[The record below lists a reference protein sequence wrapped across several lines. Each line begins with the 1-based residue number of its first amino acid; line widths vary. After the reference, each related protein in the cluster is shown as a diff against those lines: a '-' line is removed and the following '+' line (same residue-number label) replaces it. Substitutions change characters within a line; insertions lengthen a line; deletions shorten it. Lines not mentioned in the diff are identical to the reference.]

1 MDNGKDKDEFLSDA
15 VKPEPPRMDNTIIE
29 LTEKDHPK
37 KQLPWYYAPSFLLLW
52 VALFFAVVF
61 PLFNSL
67 PTPVKI
73 EEEATKPGQ
82 FVAERAQYILLEL
95 DRLGPKI
102 VGDEMNEKTMVEFM
116 LREIEAVRGEMRQ
129 DLYDLEVDVQRASGA
144 YIHWEMINMYQAVQ
158 NVVVKLSTKSSNST
172 SYLLINSHY
181 DTKPGSV
188 GTGDAGFMV
197 VTMLEVMRQ
206 LATSEQ
212 TFEHPIVF
220 LFNGAEEQPL
230 QGSHA
235 FISQHK
241 WSPNCKALINLD
253 SAGAG
258 GREILFQGGP
268 NHPWLM
274 RHYRDAAKHPFATTM
289 AEEVFQAGII
299 PSDTDFRIF
308 RDFGPVPGLDMAGQ
322 YNGFVYHTKYDRF
335 DVISRDSLQNTGE
348 NLLSLVRSIG
358 NAEEMHDTKAHSEG
372 HSVFFDFL
380 GLFFVYYLESTGIA
394 LNVCFGLGGIIL
406 VCVSLW
412 RMTRT
417 TDLGIGSVSGAFGIM
432 FLLELGSFVLA
443 LGLPMLM
450 AVFYDA
456 GDRTLTYFTNSWLV
470 IGLFICPSVIGLVLP
485 FTLYYTLRPS
495 SKIPHAYH
503 LHMAGHAHCVFLA
516 IVCIILTIAG
526 LRSAYLFMISL
537 LFYVGALT
545 INLLSRLHD
554 RGYFWSLVL
563 CACQAMPFLYFSYL
577 FHAFLVI
584 CIPMTAR
591 KGTEV
596 NPDLLI
602 ALLCALGSILAL
614 GFLVPLINIFRRPNC
629 MIGGLAL
636 ITFIFCMISVSDVGF
651 PYRPKTNV
659 MRVNFLQVHRKFY
672 EYDGSISLED
682 SGYYFDLQD
691 RRLELPLRD
700 KVDFDGLVHLE
711 GECDAQMMCGVP
723 CFNHRWCEARQAAR
737 WLPRKEPVEVPGT
750 TTLELLN
757 KTILAGGYTARYQFK
772 LTGPARMSIF
782 LKPLAGVKMQDWSFL
797 RGMLDNPGTY
807 KPPYHIFFAWGVD
820 SSPIEFHLDLTKVNG
835 NFLEPVFEI
844 GISGHYLSH
853 VHKRDAYSEQFIEDL
868 PDFVHA
874 MEWPASYDRYIY

>member
-1 MDNGKDKDEFLSDA
+1 MDGGEDKNEFQTS
-15 VKPEPPRMDNTIIE
+15 EIMDNTII
-29 LTEKDHPK
+29 LVSEKDTLH
-37 KQLPWYYAPSFLLLW
+37 KQLPWYYAPSFLLFW

-61 PLFNSL
+61 PLFYSL
-67 PTPVKI
+67 PTPVNLA
-73 EEEATKPGQ
+73 EETSKPGQ
-82 FVAERAQYILLEL
+82 FVAERAQQKLLEL
-95 DRLGPKI
+95 DRMGPKI

-116 LREIEAVRGEMRQ
+116 LKEIDTVRSVMRH
-129 DLYDLEVDVQRASGA
+129 DLYEMEVDVQRASGA
-144 YIHWEMINMYQAVQ
+144 YLHWEMINMYQAVQ

-188 GTGDAGFMV
+188 GTGDAAFMV
-197 VTMLEVMRQ
+197 VAMLEVMRQ
-206 LATSEQ
+206 LVMSQ
-212 TFEHPIVF
+212 DTFEHPIVF

-335 DVISRDSLQNTGE
+335 DVISRNSLQNTGE
-348 NLLSLVRSIG
+348 NLLHLTRRIS
-358 NAEEMHDTKAHSEG
+358 NAEEMRDTEAHSEG
-372 HSVFFDFL
+372 HSVFFDFM

-394 LNVCFGLGGIIL
+394 VNICIALAGIIL

-417 TDLGIGSVSGAFGIM
+417 TDVKMGSIAGAFGVM
-432 FLLELGSFVLA
+432 VGLELVAFVLA
-443 LGLPMLM
+443 LGLPLLM

-456 GDRTLTYFTNSWLV
+456 GNRTLTYFTNSWLV
-470 IGLFICPSVIGLVLP
+470 IGLFICPSIIGLLLP
-485 FTLYYTLRPS
+485 FTLYYTFRPS
-495 SKIPHAYH
+495 KKIPHFYH
-503 LHMAGHAHCVFLA
+503 LQMAGHAHCALLA
-516 IVCIILTIAG
+516 LLCIIATIAG
-526 LRSAYLFMISL
+526 LRSAYLLMISL
-537 LFYVGALT
+537 LFYAGALA

-554 RGYFWSLVL
+554 RGYYWSLVL
-563 CACQAMPFLYFSYL
+563 CVCQAIPFLYFSYL

-602 ALLCALGSILAL
+602 ALLCAMGTILAL
-614 GFLVPLINIFRRPNC
+614 GCLAPLINIFRRPNW

-636 ITFIFCMISVSDVGF
+636 IMFIFCMISVSDVGF
-651 PYRPKTNV
+651 PYRRKTNV
-659 MRVNFLQVHRKFY
+659 MRVNFLQVHRRFY
-672 EYDGSISLED
+672 GYDGSISQED

-691 RRLELPLRD
+691 RRLEQPLAD
-700 KVDFDGLVHLE
+700 TMDLTGLVHLE
-711 GECDAQMMCGVP
+711 HECENQMMCGVP
-723 CFNHRWCEARQAAR
+723 CFNHRWCEARKAAR
-737 WLPRKEPVEVPGT
+737 WLPRKQPVEVPGT
-750 TTLELLN
+750 TTLELVN
-757 KTILAGGYTARYQFK
+757 KTILAGGYSIRYQFK

-782 LKPLAGVKMQDWSFL
+782 LKPLDGVKMLDWSFL
-797 RGMLDNPGTY
+797 RGMLDNPGTF
-807 KPPYHIFFAWGVD
+807 KPPYHIFFAWAAD
-820 SSPIEFHLDLTKVNG
+820 SSPIEFDLELAKVNG
-835 NFLEPVFEI
+835 KFDEPVFEI
-844 GISGHYLSH
+844 GISGHYISH
-853 VHKRDAYSEQFIEDL
+853 VHRRDTFSSQFITDL